1 MSKLDKRSQPA
12 APSPS
17 RRGALL
23 LAAVAF
29 GAVAIWLVMRGDGDD
44 GMQVVGAAGATDAP
58 ARSSTPE
65 VAPPPRR
72 SGKILLDDR
81 GNVVAEQ
88 IPNPHGDQPFVRK
101 STPEETA
108 RAVEEYRFANR
119 YPSTSQPLRVHDGD
133 LMRPNQRYEKAEPSG
148 FDDSIRLFYS
158 GAKNTIVGD
167 EPVATFL
174 EVTRAGKPHPVKILA
189 AQARIEAAEAE
200 IPLAYSGSGARYM
213 NQFSP
218 AALGVSRAAMI
229 ETEIWF
235 ELGPGQEESRTLRF
249 FYTPEAVI
257 PARFTGNFR
266 DVIEDGSLVIYAG
279 IDVKAEGHY
288 VIDCNLYGAGDA
300 PVMWSRHKGPLP
312 KGSSEVKLVF
322 FGKAL
327 RDQGVSPPYHIG
339 QLRGGRHVLGQD
351 PDIESMPLGD
361 WRYTTRTR
369 FTLEDLSDADWDSEH
384 KRKMIELIEKYGT
397 KPGGDP
403 R

>member
-1 MSKLDKRSQPA
+1 MTASRKRSQPA
-12 APSPS
+12 APTSS

-23 LAAVAF
+23 LAAVVF
-29 GAVAIWLVMRGDGDD
+29 GGVVIWLVTRGSNDAR
-44 GMQVVGAAGATDAP
+44 MQVVGGPEATATP
-58 ARSSTPE
+58 ASSPPAE
-65 VAPPPRR
+65 SPPPGRT
-72 SGKILLDDR
+72 GKIVLDDH

-88 IPNPHGDQPFVRK
+88 IANPHGEQPFVPK

-108 RAVEEYRFANR
+108 RAIEEYRFANR
-119 YPSTSQPLRVHDGD
+119 YPPTSQPLRAEDGD
-133 LMRPNQRYEKAEPSG
+133 LIRPNQRYEKAGPSG

-158 GAKNTIVGD
+158 GAKNTIVGN
-167 EPVATFL
+167 EPIATFL
-174 EVTRAGKPHPVKILA
+174 EVTHAGKTHPVKVLA
-189 AQARIEAAEAE
+189 AQARIEAASAE
-200 IPLAYSGSGARYM
+200 IPLVYSGGGGRYT

-218 AALGVSRAAMI
+218 AALGVTRAAVI

-235 ELGPGQEESRTLRF
+235 ELGPAQEESRTLRF

-266 DVIEDGSLVIYAG
+266 DAIEDGSLVIYAG
-279 IDVKAEGHY
+279 IDVIAEGHY
-288 VIDCNLYGAGDA
+288 VIDCNLYGPGDA

-327 RDQGVSPPYHIG
+327 RDLGVAPPYHIG

-351 PDIESMPLGD
+351 PDIESMPLAD
-361 WRYTTRTR
+361 WRYTTQTR
-369 FTLEDLSDADWDSEH
+369 FTLEDLSDAEWDSEH
-384 KRKMIELIEKYGT
+384 KRNMIDLIEKYGT
-397 KPGGDP
+397 KPGADP